1 MFVIILSH
9 FDNGVLC
16 MLRELFL
23 GFIRV
28 HILHHASLSPV
39 YGLELMEELESHGYH
54 ISPGTM
60 YPILK
65 KMEQSGLLVS
75 EKVIVEG
82 KIRKYY
88 KITEEGH
95 NVLLEARKKIRE
107 LAREVFEGESR

>member
-1 MFVIILSH
+1 MRLFIISKT
-9 FDNGVLC
+9 DIGVLY

-28 HILHHASLSPV
+28 HILYHASLNPI
-39 YGLELMEELESHGYH
+39 YGMELMAELDSHGYH
-54 ISPGTM
+54 VSPGTM

-65 KMEQSGLLVS
+65 KMEQTGLLVS
-75 EKVIVEG
+75 ENVIVAG

-88 KITEEGH
+88 KITEEGQ

-107 LAREVFEGESR
+107 LAREVIEGES